1 MQSRILLSSL
11 IFCVVSTTTTVSEAQ
26 INTEKLRSKN
36 ATEGVSGNVGT
47 SVILRQGNVN
57 RLRVDA
63 SFRVQHETLQNA
75 NTNTATTGGEKT
87 TKQLMFIVGELT
99 FAEKDTAN
107 GTEVFINRSFTHA
120 RYGYMIWPS
129 FGPEVFS
136 QIQYNQS
143 IRLQFRALGG
153 LGLRWAAFES
163 EFADLYLGSG
173 YMFEHEVL
181 DVAEPNVETN
191 HHRLTNYASLSV
203 KLLDNKIGLL
213 NTAYIQPRVDELSDY
228 RFISDSILSFV
239 VTKNLSLGV
248 VFNLRYDSEPPPEV
262 EEKLDIELKNTIRF
276 SF

>member
-1 MQSRILLSSL
+1 MSSL
-11 IFCVVSTTTTVSEAQ
+11 LISVLSTTATISEAQ

-36 ATEGVSGNVGT
+36 AEEGFSGNVGT

-75 NTNTATTGGEKT
+75 KANTATTAVDKT

-120 RYGYMIWPS
+120 RYEYMIWPG

-153 LGLRWAAFES
+153 LGLRWAALES

-173 YMFEHEVL
+173 YMFEHEIL

-203 KLLDNKIGLL
+203 KFLDNKVGLL
-213 NTAYIQPRVDELSDY
+213 NTAYIQPRVDEFSDY
-228 RFISDSILSFV
+228 RLISDSILSFA
-239 VTKNLSLGV
+239 VTKRLSLGV

-262 EEKLDIELKNTIRF
+262 EENLDIELKNTIRF
-276 SF
+276 TF

>member
-1 MQSRILLSSL
+1 MSLRKLLSYIL
-11 IFCVVSTTTTVSEAQ
+11 VCGLSTTAFVSEAQ
-26 INTEKLRSKN
+26 VNTEKLRSKN
-36 ATEGVSGNVGT
+36 AAEGFSGNVGT
-47 SVILRQGNVN
+47 SVILRKGNVN

-63 SFRVQHETLQNA
+63 SFRAQHETLQNLNSGTSTVGA
-75 NTNTATTGGEKT
+75 KKT

-99 FAEKDTAN
+99 FAEKDTAS

-120 RYGYMIWPS
+120 RYGYMIWPG

-153 LGLRWAAFES
+153 LGFRWAALES
-163 EFADLYLGSG
+163 QYADLYLGSG

-203 KLLDNKIGLL
+203 KLLGSKVALL
-213 NTAYIQPRVDELSDY
+213 NTAYVQPRVDELGDY
-228 RFISDSILSFV
+228 RFISDSVLSFAA
-239 VTKNLSLGV
+239 TEQLSLGI
-248 VFNLRYDSEPPPEV
+248 VFNLRYDSMPPPEV
-262 EEKLDIELKNTIRF
+262 EEKLDIELKNTIKF